1 MAEKWLSWGSY
12 CTMLVESSQK
22 FGSKNLHWGSI
33 ESDFLLNTP
42 RMYGG
47 GIGLIQTTSKNFEML
62 HDIVKNG
69 FNIDGMPSGTIKND
83 LKNGKKS
90 IDWFKSSLSYGGGLF
105 NLGET
110 QFIKKML
117 ESKTGIKSQKKF
129 TANYFTSDNK
139 TAVSLIRKSSS
150 PDKVKAF
157 MLNMVVLYP
166 SGVRPVIGT
175 NPQTLS
181 QAKALSL
188 NQIGWSA
195 GYVSR
200 MDNMINYLGKSD
212 FSKEPPVN
220 IFDFDSDD
228 SDSETP
234 TNRPPT
240 APGDNRPPSNNNDII
255 AKPRPLRKIT
265 LDEGDFFLSGSFL
278 YQQNSSFRM
287 ARFNDHLQLRYSKEE
302 VEKEEVNKEVE
313 KSPNNKPVGKD
324 KEEKDTDRK
333 DMIDEYIKILTDIP
347 YNTLNYT
354 NARPQL
360 NPRTVGWAD
369 CSGYIGW
376 GIRKVHPKVWNGGYL
391 NTGTIYQIMK
401 KAGYL
406 KWEGA
411 FNQLKN
417 QKPERGDMIELSN
430 DSTFGAGNDKHI
442 IMYIGKNQ
450 AIDMNGHG
458 NQLHNYAE
466 LIKRYELAVFNFHFA
481 NIIKVIK

>member
-90 IDWFKSSLSYGGGLF
+90 IDWFKSSQSYGGGLF

-110 QFIKKML
+110 LFIKKML

-129 TANYFTSDNK
+129 TSEYFTIDNK
-139 TAVSLIRKSSS
+139 TAISHIRKSSS

-157 MLNMVVLYP
+157 MLNMVVLSP
-166 SGVRPVIGT
+166 ANVRPVIGT

-188 NQIGWSA
+188 NRIGWASH
-195 GYVSR
+195 YVSR
-200 MDNMINYLGKSD
+200 MDNMISYLNKSD
-212 FSKEPPVN
+212 FSQEPHVN

-234 TNRPPT
+234 GNRPNT
-240 APGDNRPPSNNNDII
+240 APGDDRKPSNNNNVNKLPSEID
-255 AKPRPLRKIT
+255 KIL

-278 YQQNSSFRM
+278 YKQNSDFKM
-287 ARFNDHLQLRYSKEE
+287 PRFNEHFQLRYDK
-302 VEKEEVNKEVE
+302 KEVSSE
-313 KSPNNKPVGKD
+313 NSNN
-324 KEEKDTDRK
+324 EQKDTQVSPIGDNEEDKNSDRK
-333 DMIDEYIKILTDIP
+333 EMIDEYIKILTDIP
-347 YNTLNYT
+347 YNTLTYT
-354 NARPQL
+354 NGRPQI
-360 NPRTVGWAD
+360 NPRTGGWAD

-376 GIRKVHPKVWNGGYL
+376 GIRKIHPKVWNGGYI

-430 DSTFGAGNDKHI
+430 DNTFGSGNDKHI
-442 IMYIGKNQ
+442 IMYIGNNQ